1 MDPEKCCESGCT
13 PCERDPV
20 GSEPRD
26 LCNYIDGEF
35 ICHSSD
41 DWMNVLKPAT
51 GERFGRVPLSTQADV
66 DHAVSAA
73 KKAQPAWGGLSHA
86 ERADWLDKIAD
97 ALEAKYEDIAALESK
112 DTGKP
117 ISLARAVD
125 AYRSVANF
133 RFFAGLIRETHGGQ
147 RERFEMED
155 ATNIVRP

>member
-35 ICHSSD
+35 ICHSND

-66 DHAVSAA
+66 DQRFRRQKSSASM
-73 KKAQPAWGGLSHA
+73 GCLSHA

-97 ALEAKYEDIAALESK
+97 ALEARYEDIATLESK

-133 RFFAGLIRETHGGQ
+133 RFLQ
-147 RERFEMED
+147 D
-155 ATNIVRP
+155 

>member
-35 ICHSSD
+35 ICHSND

-66 DHAVSAA
+66 DHAISAA
-73 KKAQPAWGGLSHA
+73 KRLSQHGVVLA
-86 ERADWLDKIAD
+86 MQKEPIGWIKSPMP
-97 ALEAKYEDIAALESK
+97 LEAKYEDIAALESK

-133 RFFAGLIRETHGGQ
+133 RFFA
-147 RERFEMED
+147 D
-155 ATNIVRP
+155 

>member
-35 ICHSSD
+35 ICHSND

-66 DHAVSAA
+66 DQAVSAA
-73 KKAQPAWGGLSHA
+73 KKLSQHGVVLA
-86 ERADWLDKIAD
+86 MQKE
-97 ALEAKYEDIAALESK
+97 
-112 DTGKP
+112 P
-117 ISLARAVD
+117 IGWIKSPML
-125 AYRSVANF
+125 
-133 RFFAGLIRETHGGQ
+133 
-147 RERFEMED
+147 
-155 ATNIVRP
+155 